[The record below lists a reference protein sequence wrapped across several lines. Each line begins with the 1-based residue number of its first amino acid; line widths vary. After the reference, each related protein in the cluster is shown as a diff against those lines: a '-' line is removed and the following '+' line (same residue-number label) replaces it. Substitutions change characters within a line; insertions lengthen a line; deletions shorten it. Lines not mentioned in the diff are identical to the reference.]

1 MTHTLS
7 AKEQALAK
15 IFSDEYVFTI
25 PSYQR
30 PYSWGVEQAR
40 ELLDDLLDYMRS
52 GSDKLDETA
61 PYFLGSI
68 VLIKRDAVPEA
79 KGVAG
84 DGKSVGWGKRGT
96 VRGELGGRRSI
107 KK

>member
-52 GSDKLDETA
+52 GSDKLDEKA
-61 PYFLGSI
+61 PSFIGI
-68 VLIKRDAVPEA
+68 IALIQRDAVPDAPVVEVQQRLA
-79 KGVAG
+79 TPPLLMAAIRSGGV
-84 DGKSVGWGKRGT
+84 
-96 VRGELGGRRSI
+96 
-107 KK
+107 